1 MPEASRKRWHAAIA
15 ELSSLQFKHSLDA
28 VAVGQAVEKHLRNK
42 KCEGCDLKLARFGLP
57 EGKKRWCSGCAKAHV
72 GAVDVVSKKCEG
84 CGLKH
89 PNYGLP
95 SEGTRKRWCLGCAPK
110 VAVASGR
117 RRKAEDLLW
126 ANKPKAADPSLT
138 MPGI

>member
-1 MPEASRKRWHAAIA
+1 MCEGCGLKQPSFGLPADGKKRWCSDCSKAHAGVKDLI
-15 ELSSLQFKHSLDA
+15 
-28 VAVGQAVEKHLRNK
+28 NK

-89 PNYGLP
+89 PNYGLL

-126 ANKPKAADPSLT
+126 ANN
-138 MPGI
+138 